1 MTTHLLDQINKYVG
15 QEDILINLGDFVFKD
30 HKMIPEIRNQIIC
43 PQVHHIIGNHDQHIQ
58 KYANCFTSLSD
69 IMELNYDGNMFILC
83 HYAMRVWHQMHK
95 GKYHLYGHSHDSIDK
110 HPNQPWGK
118 SMDVGIDSAY
128 RILGEYRPFNIKEVI
143 GILSKRP
150 VHFLHHD

>member
-1 MTTHLLDQINKYVG
+1 MTDHVIENINRHVKYD
-15 QEDILINLGDFVFKD
+15 DILINLGDFVFKN
-30 HKMIPEIRNQIIC
+30 HQYIPKMRERIIC
-43 PQVHHIIGNHDQHIQ
+43 RQIHHIIGNHDQHIE
-58 KYANCFTSLSD
+58 KYSTAFTSLSD
-69 IMELNYDGNMFILC
+69 IMELNYNGNMFILC

-95 GKYHLYGHSHDSIDK
+95 GRFHLYGHSHDAIDK

-128 RILGEYRPFNIKEVI
+128 RIVGQYRPFNVKEVL

-150 VHFLHHD
+150 FNSEHHI